1 MTNQEQIKE
10 LKKLFRHTR
19 DPYNVSLFAMG
30 YNDGVEAC
38 IEVVRKRQMQ
48 AVKEFAERLKEKA
61 YVNNYCQEV
70 ILKDTVDEILKEYE
84 VEE

>member
-1 MTNQEQIKE
+1 MEKE
-10 LKKLFRHTR
+10 LKKLLRQTR

-30 YNDGVEAC
+30 YNDGVRDC
-38 IEVVRKRQMQ
+38 IEVVRKCQTE

-70 ILKDTVDEILKEYE
+70 VLKDMIDDLLKEYE
-84 VEE
+84 E